1 MVLNLIKVALRNFW
15 KNKSSSLINVIG
27 LSVGIACFFLIMVNV
42 QDEFSY
48 DNFHENKDRIYRV
61 ALERIYPDNVV
72 NYAIIPSGIGPAMK
86 TDFPEIEDMTRVFK
100 MQGEV
105 VFQYEDK
112 SFEEKNICFAEPN
125 FFKMFSIPLIEGNPD
140 SVFPNPNSMVITKE
154 TALKY
159 FGDEE
164 ALGKQITTP
173 QGEFMITGVCDLS
186 QNSHMSFDFLGA
198 LELIGFDRRP
208 NYVSFS
214 VHTYVLLREGVSPQS
229 IEQKMPAL
237 VEQYAAGQI
246 QAQTGTSFEAYT
258 QAGNGYNYFL
268 QPIQDIHLKSHLS
281 SEIKPNGN
289 ILYVYIMIAIAVFVI
304 IIACI
309 NFMNLATAQSSSR
322 AREVGIRKIIGSTRG
337 PLIRQ
342 FLVESILMGLISTF
356 LAAVLIQIF
365 LPVFNQLQNK
375 QLEINFIKNPFNV
388 VALLCIGL
396 VIGILAG
403 IYPSFFLSSYQ
414 PATILRGRF
423 AKSQKGVRLRNAL
436 VVFQFVLSIVLISMT
451 MIVFKQIDFMQ
462 NKDLGFKED
471 NLIMVERAYTLGN
484 QSEAFKQEIKRIPG
498 VVDVGASDTIIQGG
512 YYYGVMFKDQVNPE
526 VKTTRGMTI
535 DDDFIETMGIKILEG
550 RDFSKEF
557 NDEWNVIINQA
568 AKREF
573 GWDNPIGMKLRRL
586 GGENETT
593 GEFTIIGVV
602 KDFHYNSLHEDIDS
616 FVFFSFPEVFAEEN
630 DEQQRVFPYLNVKV
644 KPENISATLASLEQ
658 KWTEFN
664 PEEPFSSFFLNE
676 KLNDLYSNEKTSG
689 QIFTVFSV
697 LAIII
702 ACIGLFG
709 LSAYMTEQR
718 TKEIGIRKALGSTS
732 SQIVVLLSKD
742 FAKLLILAFLISIP
756 IGYFAMVKWLQNFAY
771 RISPG
776 ILVPV
781 ITLFIT
787 FSVAFISVS
796 FKAIKAALSD
806 PADSLRYE

>member
-1 MVLNLIKVALRNFW
+1 MILNLIKVAIRNFR

-27 LSVGIACFFLIMVNV
+27 LSVGLACFFLITVNV

-72 NYAIIPSGIGPAMK
+72 NYAFIPSGIGHAMK

-112 SFEEKNICFAEPN
+112 SFEEKNLCFAEPN
-125 FFKMFSIPLIEGNPD
+125 FFKVFSIPLIEGDPD
-140 SVFPNPNSMVITKE
+140 SVFPNPNSLVITKE
-154 TALKY
+154 TAAKY

-164 ALGKQITTP
+164 AVGKQITTP
-173 QGEFMITGVCDLS
+173 QGEFMVTGVCELPK
-186 QNSHMSFDFLGA
+186 NSHIGFDFLGT
-198 LELIGFDRRP
+198 LELIGFDRNP
-208 NYVSFS
+208 DYVSFS
-214 VHTYVLLREGVSPQS
+214 VYTYVLLKEGVSPEV

-246 QAQTGTSFEAYT
+246 QAETGTSFEAYT
-258 QAGNGYNYFL
+258 RAGNGYNYFL
-268 QPIQDIHLKSHLS
+268 QPIQDIHLKSHLTN
-281 SEIKPNGN
+281 EIKPNGN

-309 NFMNLATAQSSSR
+309 NFMNLATAQSSTR

-337 PLIRQ
+337 PLVRQ
-342 FLVESILMGLISTF
+342 FLIESILTGLVSTF
-356 LAAVLIQIF
+356 LAAVLIQMF

-375 QLEINFIKNPFNV
+375 QLEISFIKNPLNLV
-388 VALLCIGL
+388 ILLCIGL
-396 VIGILAG
+396 AVGTLAG
-403 IYPSFFLSSYQ
+403 IYPSFFLSSYN

-423 AKSQKGVRLRNAL
+423 ARSQKGVRLRNAL
-436 VVFQFVLSIVLISMT
+436 VVFQFILSIVLISMT
-451 MIVFKQIDFMQ
+451 MIVFRQIDFMQ
-462 NKDLGFKED
+462 NKDLGFEED
-471 NLIMVERAYTLGN
+471 NRIVVERAFSLGN
-484 QSEAFKQEIKRIPG
+484 QLEAFKQEIKGISG
-498 VVDVGASDTIIQGG
+498 VVNAGASNTLIQGG
-512 YYYGVMFKDQVNPE
+512 YYYGVMLKGQLDPE

-535 DDDFIETMGIKILEG
+535 DDDFTETMGIEVLEG

-568 AKREF
+568 AIREF
-573 GWDNPIGMKLRRL
+573 GWDNPIGMKLSRL
-586 GGENETT
+586 GGENDIP
-593 GEFTIIGVV
+593 GDYTIIGVV
-602 KDFHYNSLHEDIDS
+602 EDFHYNSLHEDIDS
-616 FVFFSFPEVFAEEN
+616 FVFFTLPETFIREN
-630 DEQQRVFPYLNVKV
+630 NQQEFFPYLNVKV
-644 KPENISATLASLEQ
+644 RPDNISATLSSLEQ
-658 KWTEFN
+658 KWNEFN
-664 PEEPFSSFFLNE
+664 SQEPFSSFFLNE

-689 QIFTVFSV
+689 QIFTIFSV

-732 SQIVVLLSKD
+732 SQIVILLSKD
-742 FAKLLILAFLISIP
+742 FARLLSLAFLISVP
-756 IGYFAMVKWLQNFAY
+756 VGYFIMTKWLHNFAY

-787 FSVAFISVS
+787 FSIAFLSVS
-796 FKAIKAALSD
+796 FKAVKAALSD